1 MFSAVLDLKGPIMN
15 GLLLGGLYGIVGI
28 GMSMI
33 FGIVRMVNLAHGDY
47 VILASYLSLVAITL
61 VPVNPLFT
69 LIVVVPAM
77 FLIGF
82 IVQYYLLNRVLGKG
96 IEDFAPLLVAFGLSI
111 VIQNLLLLIFTPDAR
126 ALFTTISVTTIPV
139 GGFINIP
146 MIYLVDFIISL
157 LTISLLHW
165 FFIRTYTGKAI
176 RAASDDEGAA
186 QLMGINTKVIYAYAM
201 AIAAG
206 TAGIAGVLIGMT
218 FTFYPHT
225 GPEYLIIAFG
235 VVIIGGLGSL
245 LGTFLGGL
253 ILGLAQIVGA
263 HFLGPGFQLLS
274 GYLILL
280 IVLALKPTGLFARG

>member
-1 MFSAVLDLKGPIMN
+1 MLSFLSDLKGPIMN

-33 FGIVRMVNLAHGDY
+33 FGIVRVVNLAHGDLI
-47 VILASYLSLVAITL
+47 ILASYLSFVTVSMLNVS
-61 VPVNPLFT
+61 PLLT
-69 LIVVVPAM
+69 LILVIPAM

-82 IVQYYLLNRVLGKG
+82 LIQYYLVNRVVGQG
-96 IEDFAPLLVAFGLSI
+96 MNPPLLVAFGLSI
-111 VIQNLLLLIFTPDAR
+111 ILQNLLLLIFTPDAR
-126 ALFTTISVTTIPV
+126 ALLTSISIATIPV
-139 GGFINIP
+139 GTFLNIP
-146 MIYLVDFIISL
+146 VVYLVDFTGSL
-157 LTISLLHW
+157 LTIFLLSR
-165 FFIRTYTGKAI
+165 FFNRTYLGKAI

-186 QLMGINTKVIYAYAM
+186 QLMGINTKKIYAWAM

-206 TAGIAGVLIGMT
+206 TAAIAGVLVGIT

-253 ILGLAQIVGA
+253 ILGLAQILGA

-274 GYLILL
+274 GYIILL
-280 IVLALKPTGLFARG
+280 IVLTFKPTGLFAKG